1 MCIEFKQRN
10 QMETLMNILENC
22 IKSNNNI
29 VETLVNNGY
38 KAQLRADSRINIFE
52 KDSFI
57 ADYIFCQEKMV
68 LSFL

>member
-1 MCIEFKQRN
+1 
-10 QMETLMNILENC
+10 METIITIIESC
-22 IKSNNNI
+22 IKSNSNI
-29 VETLVNNGY
+29 IDTLVLSGY